1 MTIHSSH
8 HRSLYTLLSGIQDFS
23 YVIAIPEQKYAIRE
37 KEGFSMKNKKKLLSV
52 LLVFVMTVSV
62 FHGYAAKAADTVKV
76 TLRLEQDNQT
86 LVTPVEVTLTDEDKK
101 DYGIGLSTE
110 TLTPLHAL
118 AKYLTEKKGATTET
132 MKNYIMASTS
142 QYGLYVTG
150 INIDG
155 KSDGSASSDALDGV
169 NWLYA
174 VNNTDPGVGM
184 GSYSLKNNDA
194 VTIYGLW
201 GGGTWPNNVETNYS
215 YFENNTVN
223 TTVSS
228 KTTVSLKGVGY
239 DENYSPIV
247 KAISNA
253 TVVAAKYENETS
265 TATTGNA
272 VTLAQTDDNGVAT
285 LSFDKAGTYVLSAYR
300 LDSDG
305 KHSNISR
312 PYAIVKV
319 LAAVTTPTATPTVT
333 PTATP
338 TVTPTATPT
347 VTPTATPT
355 VTPTATPT
363 VTPTATPTVTPTATP
378 TVTPTATPTVTPTAT
393 PTVTP
398 TATPTVTPTATPA
411 GDSLGKPVPTKT
423 PTATP
428 TPASDDKGIKKVA
441 KTPTKVKVVVKKSKK
456 KKKSVTVSWKKAA
469 NAKGYRIALSK
480 KKNGKYKKVTDT
492 KKTKYTFKK
501 TKGTYYVKLTAY
513 VVKSDKATF
522 SKATKPVKFKVK

>member
-1 MTIHSSH
+1 
-8 HRSLYTLLSGIQDFS
+8 
-23 YVIAIPEQKYAIRE
+23 
-37 KEGFSMKNKKKLLSV
+37 MKNKKKLLSV

-76 TLRLEQDNQT
+76 TLRLEQDNAT
-86 LVTPVEVTLTDEDKK
+86 LVTPVEVTLTDADKK
-101 DYGIGLSTE
+101 DYGIGLSTK

-132 MKNYIMASTS
+132 MKKYITASES

-169 NWLYA
+169 NWGYA

-215 YFENNTVN
+215 YFENDTVS
-223 TTVSS
+223 TTVSG
-228 KTTVSLKGVGY
+228 KATVTLKGLGY
-239 DENYSPIV
+239 DKNFVASIV
-247 KAISNA
+247 KPISKA
-253 TVVAAKYENETS
+253 TVVAAKYENEAS
-265 TATTGNA
+265 TATKDTA
-272 VTLAQTDDNGVAT
+272 VATAQTDDNGVAT

-312 PYAIVKV
+312 PYGIVKV
-319 LAAVTTPTATPTVT
+319 LAAVTTPTAAPI
-333 PTATP
+333 
-338 TVTPTATPT
+338 
-347 VTPTATPT
+347 
-355 VTPTATPT
+355 
-363 VTPTATPTVTPTATP
+363 
-378 TVTPTATPTVTPTAT
+378 
-393 PTVTP
+393 
-398 TATPTVTPTATPA
+398 VTPTATPA

-501 TKGTYYVKLTAY
+501 TKGTYYVKLKAY

>member
-1 MTIHSSH
+1 
-8 HRSLYTLLSGIQDFS
+8 
-23 YVIAIPEQKYAIRE
+23 
-37 KEGFSMKNKKKLLSV
+37 MKNKKKLLSV

-76 TLRLEQDNQT
+76 TLRLEQDNKT
-86 LVTPVEVTLTDEDKK
+86 LVTPVEVTLTDADKK
-101 DYGIGLSTE
+101 DYGIGLSTK

-142 QYGLYVTG
+142 QYGLFVNG
-150 INIDG
+150 ISIDG
-155 KSDGSASSDALDGV
+155 NSDGSASSDALDGV
-169 NWLYA
+169 NWGYA

-184 GSYSLKNNDA
+184 SSYSLKNNDA

-215 YFENNTVN
+215 YFENDTVS
-223 TTVSS
+223 TTVSG
-228 KTTVSLKGVGY
+228 KATVTLKGLGY
-239 DENYSPIV
+239 DKNFVASIV
-247 KAISNA
+247 KPISKA
-253 TVVAAKYENETS
+253 TVVAAKYENEAS
-265 TATTGNA
+265 TATKDTA
-272 VTLAQTDDNGVAT
+272 VATAQTDDNGVAT

-312 PYAIVKV
+312 PYGIVKV
-319 LAAVTTPTATPTVT
+319 LAAVTTPTAAPTVT
-333 PTATP
+333 PTA
-338 TVTPTATPT
+338 A
-347 VTPTATPT
+347 
-355 VTPTATPT
+355 
-363 VTPTATPTVTPTATP
+363 
-378 TVTPTATPTVTPTAT
+378 
-393 PTVTP
+393 
-398 TATPTVTPTATPA
+398 PTVTPTATPA

-441 KTPTKVKVVVKKSKK
+441 KKPTKVKVVVKKSKK

>member
-1 MTIHSSH
+1 
-8 HRSLYTLLSGIQDFS
+8 
-23 YVIAIPEQKYAIRE
+23 
-37 KEGFSMKNKKKLLSV
+37 MKNKKKLLSV

-76 TLRLEQDNQT
+76 TLRLEQDNKT

-132 MKNYIMASTS
+132 MKNYIMASKS

-150 INIDG
+150 ISIDG

-169 NWLYA
+169 NWGYA

-215 YFENNTVN
+215 YFENSTLN
-223 TTVSS
+223 TTVSN

-239 DENYSPIV
+239 DENYTPIV
-247 KAISNA
+247 KSISNA
-253 TVVAAKYENETS
+253 TVVAAKYENEAS
-265 TATTGNA
+265 TATKDTA
-272 VTLAQTDDNGVAT
+272 VATAQTDDNGVAT

-312 PYAIVKV
+312 PYGIVKV
-319 LAAVTTPTATPTVT
+319 LAAVTA
-333 PTATP
+333 
-338 TVTPTATPT
+338 
-347 VTPTATPT
+347 
-355 VTPTATPT
+355 
-363 VTPTATPTVTPTATP
+363 
-378 TVTPTATPTVTPTAT
+378 
-393 PTVTP
+393 
-398 TATPTVTPTATPA
+398 PTATPA

-441 KTPTKVKVVVKKSKK
+441 KKPTKVKVVVKKSKK

>member
-8 HRSLYTLLSGIQDFS
+8 HRSLYALFSGIQDFS

-76 TLRLEQDNQT
+76 TLRLEQDNKT
-86 LVTPVEVTLTDEDKK
+86 LVTPVEVTLTDADKK
-101 DYGIGLSTE
+101 DYGIGLSTK

-142 QYGLYVTG
+142 QYGLFVNG
-150 INIDG
+150 ISIDG
-155 KSDGSASSDALDGV
+155 NSDGSASSDALDGV
-169 NWLYA
+169 NWGYA

-184 GSYSLKNNDA
+184 SSYSLKNNDA

-215 YFENNTVN
+215 YFENDTVS
-223 TTVSS
+223 TTVSG
-228 KTTVSLKGVGY
+228 KATVTLKGLGY
-239 DENYSPIV
+239 DKNFVASIV
-247 KAISNA
+247 KPISKA
-253 TVVAAKYENETS
+253 TVVAAKYENEAS
-265 TATTGNA
+265 TATKDTA
-272 VTLAQTDDNGVAT
+272 VATAQTDDNGVAT

-312 PYAIVKV
+312 PYGIVKV
-319 LAAVTTPTATPTVT
+319 LAAVTTPTAAPTVT
-333 PTATP
+333 PTAAP
-338 TVTPTATPT
+338 TVTPTAAPI
-347 VTPTATPT
+347 
-355 VTPTATPT
+355 
-363 VTPTATPTVTPTATP
+363 
-378 TVTPTATPTVTPTAT
+378 
-393 PTVTP
+393 
-398 TATPTVTPTATPA
+398 VTPTATPA

-441 KTPTKVKVVVKKSKK
+441 KKPTKVKVVVKKSKK

>member
-1 MTIHSSH
+1 
-8 HRSLYTLLSGIQDFS
+8 
-23 YVIAIPEQKYAIRE
+23 
-37 KEGFSMKNKKKLLSV
+37 MKNKKKLLSV

-76 TLRLEQDNQT
+76 TLRLEQDNKT

-101 DYGIGLSTE
+101 DYGIDLSTE

-132 MKNYIMASTS
+132 MKNYIMASKS

-150 INIDG
+150 ISIDG
-155 KSDGSASSDALDGV
+155 KSDGSASSDGLDGV
-169 NWLYA
+169 NWMYT

-184 GSYSLKNNDA
+184 GSYSLKNNDV

-215 YFENNTVN
+215 YFENSTVT
-223 TTVSS
+223 TTVSN

-239 DENYSPIV
+239 DENYNPIV
-247 KAISNA
+247 KSISNA
-253 TVVAAKYENETS
+253 TVVAAKYKNEAS

-319 LAAVTTPTATPTVT
+319 LAAVT
-333 PTATP
+333 
-338 TVTPTATPT
+338 
-347 VTPTATPT
+347 
-355 VTPTATPT
+355 
-363 VTPTATPTVTPTATP
+363 
-378 TVTPTATPTVTPTAT
+378 TPTAT

-469 NAKGYRIALSK
+469 NAKGYRILLSK
-480 KKNGKYKKVTDT
+480 KKNGKYTKVTDT

-501 TKGTYYVKLTAY
+501 TKGTYYVKLKAY
-513 VVKSDKATF
+513 VVKSNKSTY

>member
-8 HRSLYTLLSGIQDFS
+8 HRSLYTLFSGIQDFS

-76 TLRLEQDNQT
+76 TLRLEQDNKT

-101 DYGIGLSTE
+101 DYGIDLSTE

-132 MKNYIMASTS
+132 MKNYIMASKS

-150 INIDG
+150 ISIDG

-169 NWLYA
+169 NWGYA

-215 YFENNTVN
+215 YFENSTLN
-223 TTVSS
+223 TTVSN

-239 DENYSPIV
+239 DENYNPIV
-247 KAISNA
+247 KSISNA
-253 TVVAAKYENETS
+253 TVVAAKYENEAS

-272 VTLAQTDDNGVAT
+272 VSLVQTDENGVAT

-312 PYAIVKV
+312 PYGIVNV
-319 LAAVTTPTATPTVT
+319 LAAVTA
-333 PTATP
+333 
-338 TVTPTATPT
+338 
-347 VTPTATPT
+347 
-355 VTPTATPT
+355 
-363 VTPTATPTVTPTATP
+363 
-378 TVTPTATPTVTPTAT
+378 PTATPTVTPTAT

-441 KTPTKVKVVVKKSKK
+441 KKPTKVKVVVKKSKK

>member
-1 MTIHSSH
+1 
-8 HRSLYTLLSGIQDFS
+8 
-23 YVIAIPEQKYAIRE
+23 
-37 KEGFSMKNKKKLLSV
+37 MKNKKKLLSV

-76 TLRLEQDNQT
+76 TLRLEQDNKT
-86 LVTPVEVTLTDEDKK
+86 LVTPVEVTLTDADKK
-101 DYGIGLSTE
+101 DYGIGLSTK

-142 QYGLYVTG
+142 QYGLFVNG
-150 INIDG
+150 ISIDG
-155 KSDGSASSDALDGV
+155 NSDGSASSDALDGV
-169 NWLYA
+169 NWGYA

-184 GSYSLKNNDA
+184 SSYSLKNNDA

-201 GGGTWPNNVETNYS
+201 GGGTWPDNVETNYS
-215 YFENNTVN
+215 YFENDTVS
-223 TTVSS
+223 TTVSG
-228 KTTVSLKGVGY
+228 KATVTLKGLGY
-239 DENYSPIV
+239 DKNFVASIV
-247 KAISNA
+247 KPISKA
-253 TVVAAKYENETS
+253 TVVAAKYENEAS
-265 TATTGNA
+265 TATKDTA
-272 VTLAQTDDNGVAT
+272 VATAQTDDNGVAT

-312 PYAIVKV
+312 PYGIVKV
-319 LAAVTTPTATPTVT
+319 LAAVTTPTAAPTVT
-333 PTATP
+333 PTAAP
-338 TVTPTATPT
+338 TVTPTAAPT
-347 VTPTATPT
+347 VTPTAAPI
-355 VTPTATPT
+355 
-363 VTPTATPTVTPTATP
+363 
-378 TVTPTATPTVTPTAT
+378 
-393 PTVTP
+393 
-398 TATPTVTPTATPA
+398 VTPTATPA

>member
-8 HRSLYTLLSGIQDFS
+8 HRSLYALFSGIQDFS

-76 TLRLEQDNQT
+76 TLRLEQDNKT
-86 LVTPVEVTLTDEDKK
+86 LVTPVEVTLTDADKK
-101 DYGIGLSTE
+101 DYGIGLSTK

-142 QYGLYVTG
+142 QYGLFVNG
-150 INIDG
+150 ISIDG
-155 KSDGSASSDALDGV
+155 NSDGSASSDALDGV
-169 NWLYA
+169 NWGYA

-184 GSYSLKNNDA
+184 SSYSLKNNDA

-215 YFENNTVN
+215 YFENDTVS
-223 TTVSS
+223 TTVSG
-228 KTTVSLKGVGY
+228 KATVTLKGLGY
-239 DENYSPIV
+239 DKNFVASIV
-247 KAISNA
+247 KPISKA
-253 TVVAAKYENETS
+253 TVVATKYENEAS
-265 TATTGNA
+265 TATKDTA
-272 VTLAQTDDNGVAT
+272 VATAQTDDNGVAT

-312 PYAIVKV
+312 PYGIVKV
-319 LAAVTTPTATPTVT
+319 LAAVTTPTAAPTVT
-333 PTATP
+333 PTAAP
-338 TVTPTATPT
+338 TVTPTAAPI
-347 VTPTATPT
+347 
-355 VTPTATPT
+355 
-363 VTPTATPTVTPTATP
+363 
-378 TVTPTATPTVTPTAT
+378 
-393 PTVTP
+393 
-398 TATPTVTPTATPA
+398 VTPTATPA

>member
-1 MTIHSSH
+1 
-8 HRSLYTLLSGIQDFS
+8 
-23 YVIAIPEQKYAIRE
+23 
-37 KEGFSMKNKKKLLSV
+37 
-52 LLVFVMTVSV
+52 
-62 FHGYAAKAADTVKV
+62 
-76 TLRLEQDNQT
+76 
-86 LVTPVEVTLTDEDKK
+86 
-101 DYGIGLSTE
+101 
-110 TLTPLHAL
+110 
-118 AKYLTEKKGATTET
+118 
-132 MKNYIMASTS
+132 MKNYIMASKS

-150 INIDG
+150 ISIDG

-169 NWLYA
+169 NWGYA

-215 YFENNTVN
+215 YFENDTVS
-223 TTVSS
+223 TTVSG
-228 KTTVSLKGVGY
+228 KATVTLKGLGY
-239 DENYSPIV
+239 DKNFVASIV
-247 KAISNA
+247 KPISNA
-253 TVVAAKYENETS
+253 TVVAAKYENEAS

-272 VTLAQTDDNGVAT
+272 VSLVQTDENGTAT

-312 PYAIVKV
+312 PYGIVKV
-319 LAAVTTPTATPTVT
+319 LAAVTAPTATPTATPTAAPTATPTVT
-333 PTATP
+333 PVP
-338 TVTPTATPT
+338 TVTPAP
-347 VTPTATPT
+347 
-355 VTPTATPT
+355 
-363 VTPTATPTVTPTATP
+363 
-378 TVTPTATPTVTPTAT
+378 
-393 PTVTP
+393 
-398 TATPTVTPTATPA
+398 
-411 GDSLGKPVPTKT
+411 
-423 PTATP
+423 P

-480 KKNGKYKKVTDT
+480 KKNKKNKKVTDT

>member
-8 HRSLYTLLSGIQDFS
+8 HRSLYTLFSGIQDFS

-76 TLRLEQDNQT
+76 TLRLEQDNKT

-101 DYGIGLSTE
+101 DYGIDLSTE

-132 MKNYIMASTS
+132 MKNYIMASKS

-150 INIDG
+150 ISIDG
-155 KSDGSASSDALDGV
+155 KSDGSASSDGLDGV
-169 NWLYA
+169 NWMYT

-215 YFENNTVN
+215 YFENSTVT
-223 TTVSS
+223 TTVSN

-239 DENYSPIV
+239 DENYNPIV
-247 KAISNA
+247 KSISNA
-253 TVVAAKYENETS
+253 TVVAAKYENEAS

-319 LAAVTTPTATPTVT
+319 LAAVT
-333 PTATP
+333 
-338 TVTPTATPT
+338 
-347 VTPTATPT
+347 
-355 VTPTATPT
+355 
-363 VTPTATPTVTPTATP
+363 
-378 TVTPTATPTVTPTAT
+378 TPTATPTVTPTAT

>member
-1 MTIHSSH
+1 
-8 HRSLYTLLSGIQDFS
+8 
-23 YVIAIPEQKYAIRE
+23 
-37 KEGFSMKNKKKLLSV
+37 MKNKKKLLSV

-76 TLRLEQDNQT
+76 TLRLEQDNKT

-101 DYGIGLSTE
+101 DYGIDLSTE

-132 MKNYIMASTS
+132 MKNYIMASKS

-150 INIDG
+150 ISIDG
-155 KSDGSASSDALDGV
+155 KSDGSASSDGLDGV
-169 NWLYA
+169 NWMYT

-215 YFENNTVN
+215 YFENSTVT
-223 TTVSS
+223 TTVSN

-239 DENYSPIV
+239 DENYNPIV
-247 KAISNA
+247 KSISNA
-253 TVVAAKYENETS
+253 TVVAAKYENEAS

-300 LDSDG
+300 LDSDD

-319 LAAVTTPTATPTVT
+319 LAAVTAPTATPTATPTAAPTAT

-338 TVTPTATPT
+338 VPT
-347 VTPTATPT
+347 VTPAP
-355 VTPTATPT
+355 
-363 VTPTATPTVTPTATP
+363 
-378 TVTPTATPTVTPTAT
+378 
-393 PTVTP
+393 
-398 TATPTVTPTATPA
+398 
-411 GDSLGKPVPTKT
+411 
-423 PTATP
+423 P

>member
-1 MTIHSSH
+1 
-8 HRSLYTLLSGIQDFS
+8 
-23 YVIAIPEQKYAIRE
+23 
-37 KEGFSMKNKKKLLSV
+37 MKNKKKLLSV
-52 LLVFVMTVSV
+52 LLIFFMTVSV

-76 TLRLEQDNQT
+76 TLRLEQDNKT

-132 MKNYIMASTS
+132 MKNYITASES

-155 KSDGSASSDALDGV
+155 KSDGSASSDGLDGV
-169 NWLYA
+169 NWGYA

-215 YFENNTVN
+215 YFENSTLN
-223 TTVSS
+223 TTVSK

-239 DENYSPIV
+239 DENYNPIV
-247 KAISNA
+247 KSISNA
-253 TVVAAKYENETS
+253 TVVAAKYENEAS

-272 VTLAQTDDNGVAT
+272 VSLVQTDENGTAT

-300 LDSDG
+300 LDSDD

-312 PYAIVKV
+312 PYGIVKV
-319 LAAVTTPTATPTVT
+319 LAAVNAPTATPTVT

-338 TVTPTATPT
+338 TVTPTAAPT
-347 VTPTATPT
+347 VTPTAAPT
-355 VTPTATPT
+355 VTPTA
-363 VTPTATPTVTPTATP
+363 A
-378 TVTPTATPTVTPTAT
+378 

>member
-8 HRSLYTLLSGIQDFS
+8 HRSLYTLFSGIQDFS

-76 TLRLEQDNQT
+76 TLRLEQDNKT
-86 LVTPVEVTLTDEDKK
+86 LVTPVEVTLTDADKK
-101 DYGIGLSTE
+101 DYGIGLSTK

-142 QYGLYVTG
+142 QYGLFVNG
-150 INIDG
+150 ISIDG
-155 KSDGSASSDALDGV
+155 NSDGSASSDALDGV
-169 NWLYA
+169 NWGYA

-215 YFENNTVN
+215 YFENSTLN
-223 TTVSS
+223 TTVSN
-228 KTTVSLKGVGY
+228 KTTVSLKGVGHDKSY
-239 DENYSPIV
+239 NPIV
-247 KAISNA
+247 KSISNA
-253 TVVAAKYENETS
+253 TVVAAKYENEAS

-272 VTLAQTDDNGVAT
+272 VSLVQTDENGTAT

-312 PYAIVKV
+312 PYGIVNV
-319 LAAVTTPTATPTVT
+319 LAAVTA
-333 PTATP
+333 
-338 TVTPTATPT
+338 
-347 VTPTATPT
+347 
-355 VTPTATPT
+355 
-363 VTPTATPTVTPTATP
+363 
-378 TVTPTATPTVTPTAT
+378 PTAT

-441 KTPTKVKVVVKKSKK
+441 KKPTKVKVVVKKSKK

>member
-1 MTIHSSH
+1 
-8 HRSLYTLLSGIQDFS
+8 
-23 YVIAIPEQKYAIRE
+23 
-37 KEGFSMKNKKKLLSV
+37 MKNKKKLLSV

-76 TLRLEQDNQT
+76 TLRLEQDNKT

-101 DYGIGLSTE
+101 DYGIDLSTE

-132 MKNYIMASTS
+132 MKNYIMASKS

-150 INIDG
+150 ISIDG
-155 KSDGSASSDALDGV
+155 KSDGSASSDGLDGV
-169 NWLYA
+169 NWMYT

-184 GSYSLKNNDA
+184 GSYSLKNNDV

-215 YFENNTVN
+215 YFENSTVT
-223 TTVSS
+223 TTVSN

-239 DENYSPIV
+239 DENYNPIV
-247 KAISNA
+247 KSISNA
-253 TVVAAKYENETS
+253 TVVAAKYENEAS

-319 LAAVTTPTATPTVT
+319 LAAVTAPTATPTVT
-333 PTATP
+333 PTAAP
-338 TVTPTATPT
+338 TATPTATP
-347 VTPTATPT
+347 VPT
-355 VTPTATPT
+355 VTPAP
-363 VTPTATPTVTPTATP
+363 
-378 TVTPTATPTVTPTAT
+378 
-393 PTVTP
+393 
-398 TATPTVTPTATPA
+398 
-411 GDSLGKPVPTKT
+411 
-423 PTATP
+423 P

-441 KTPTKVKVVVKKSKK
+441 KKPTKVKVVVKKSKK

>member
-1 MTIHSSH
+1 
-8 HRSLYTLLSGIQDFS
+8 
-23 YVIAIPEQKYAIRE
+23 
-37 KEGFSMKNKKKLLSV
+37 MKNKKKLLSV

-76 TLRLEQDNQT
+76 TLRLEQDNKT

-132 MKNYIMASTS
+132 MKNYIMASKS

-150 INIDG
+150 ISIDG

-169 NWLYA
+169 NWGYA

-201 GGGTWPNNVETNYS
+201 GGGTWPDNVETNYS
-215 YFENNTVN
+215 YFETSTVN
-223 TTVSS
+223 TTISS

-239 DENYSPIV
+239 DENYNPII
-247 KAISNA
+247 KSISKA
-253 TVVAAKYENETS
+253 TVVAAKYENEAS
-265 TATTGNA
+265 AATTGNA
-272 VTLAQTDDNGVAT
+272 ITLAQTDDNGVAT

-312 PYAIVKV
+312 PYGIVKV
-319 LAAVTTPTATPTVT
+319 LAAVTAPTATPTVT
-333 PTATP
+333 PTAAP
-338 TVTPTATPT
+338 TVTPTT
-347 VTPTATPT
+347 
-355 VTPTATPT
+355 
-363 VTPTATPTVTPTATP
+363 
-378 TVTPTATPTVTPTAT
+378 
-393 PTVTP
+393 
-398 TATPTVTPTATPA
+398 TPA

-441 KTPTKVKVVVKKSKK
+441 KKPTKVKVVVKKSKK

>member
-1 MTIHSSH
+1 
-8 HRSLYTLLSGIQDFS
+8 
-23 YVIAIPEQKYAIRE
+23 
-37 KEGFSMKNKKKLLSV
+37 MKNKKKLLSV
-52 LLVFVMTVSV
+52 LLVFVMTISV

-76 TLRLEQDNQT
+76 TLRLEQDNKT

-132 MKNYIMASTS
+132 MKNYIMASKS

-150 INIDG
+150 ISIDG

-169 NWLYA
+169 NWGYA

-215 YFENNTVN
+215 YFENDTVS
-223 TTVSS
+223 TTVSG
-228 KTTVSLKGVGY
+228 KATVTLKGLGY
-239 DENYSPIV
+239 DKNFVASIV
-247 KAISNA
+247 KPISNA
-253 TVVAAKYENETS
+253 TVVAAKYENEAS

-272 VTLAQTDDNGVAT
+272 VSLVQTDENGTAT

-312 PYAIVKV
+312 PYGIVKV
-319 LAAVTTPTATPTVT
+319 LAAVTAPTATPTATSTAAPTATPTVT
-333 PTATP
+333 PVP
-338 TVTPTATPT
+338 TVTPAP
-347 VTPTATPT
+347 
-355 VTPTATPT
+355 
-363 VTPTATPTVTPTATP
+363 
-378 TVTPTATPTVTPTAT
+378 
-393 PTVTP
+393 
-398 TATPTVTPTATPA
+398 
-411 GDSLGKPVPTKT
+411 
-423 PTATP
+423 P

>member
-1 MTIHSSH
+1 
-8 HRSLYTLLSGIQDFS
+8 
-23 YVIAIPEQKYAIRE
+23 
-37 KEGFSMKNKKKLLSV
+37 MKNKKKLLSV

-76 TLRLEQDNQT
+76 TLRLEQDNKT

-132 MKNYIMASTS
+132 MKNYIMASKS

-150 INIDG
+150 ISIDG

-169 NWLYA
+169 NWGYA

-201 GGGTWPNNVETNYS
+201 GGGTWPNNVETNYR
-215 YFENNTVN
+215 YFENSTLN
-223 TTVSS
+223 TTVSN

-239 DENYSPIV
+239 DENYTPIV
-247 KAISNA
+247 KSISNA
-253 TVVAAKYENETS
+253 TVVAAKYENEAS
-265 TATTGNA
+265 TATKDTA
-272 VTLAQTDDNGVAT
+272 VATAQTDDNGVAT

-312 PYAIVKV
+312 PYGIVKV
-319 LAAVTTPTATPTVT
+319 LAAVTAPTATPTVT
-333 PTATP
+333 PTAAP
-338 TVTPTATPT
+338 TVTPTT
-347 VTPTATPT
+347 
-355 VTPTATPT
+355 
-363 VTPTATPTVTPTATP
+363 
-378 TVTPTATPTVTPTAT
+378 
-393 PTVTP
+393 
-398 TATPTVTPTATPA
+398 TPA

-441 KTPTKVKVVVKKSKK
+441 KKPTKVKVVVKKSKK

>member
-1 MTIHSSH
+1 
-8 HRSLYTLLSGIQDFS
+8 
-23 YVIAIPEQKYAIRE
+23 
-37 KEGFSMKNKKKLLSV
+37 MKNKKKLLSV

-62 FHGYAAKAADTVKV
+62 FHGYAAKAADAVKV
-76 TLRLEQDNQT
+76 TLRLEQDNKT

-132 MKNYIMASTS
+132 MKNYIMASES
-142 QYGLYVTG
+142 QYGLYVNG
-150 INIDG
+150 ISIDG

-169 NWLYA
+169 NWMYT
-174 VNNTDPGVGM
+174 VNNTDTGVGM

-215 YFENNTVN
+215 YFENSTLN
-223 TTVSS
+223 TTVSN

-239 DENYSPIV
+239 DENYTPIV
-247 KAISNA
+247 KSISNA
-253 TVVAAKYENETS
+253 TVVAAKYENEAS
-265 TATTGNA
+265 TATKDTA
-272 VTLAQTDDNGVAT
+272 VATAQTDDNGVAT

-312 PYAIVKV
+312 PYGIVKV
-319 LAAVTTPTATPTVT
+319 LAAVTAPTATPTVT
-333 PTATP
+333 PTAAP
-338 TVTPTATPT
+338 TVTPTS
-347 VTPTATPT
+347 
-355 VTPTATPT
+355 
-363 VTPTATPTVTPTATP
+363 
-378 TVTPTATPTVTPTAT
+378 
-393 PTVTP
+393 
-398 TATPTVTPTATPA
+398 TPA

-441 KTPTKVKVVVKKSKK
+441 KKPTKVKVVVKKSKK
-456 KKKSVTVSWKKAA
+456 KKESVTVSWKKAA

>member
-1 MTIHSSH
+1 
-8 HRSLYTLLSGIQDFS
+8 
-23 YVIAIPEQKYAIRE
+23 
-37 KEGFSMKNKKKLLSV
+37 MKNKKKLLSV
-52 LLVFVMTVSV
+52 LLVFVMTISV

-76 TLRLEQDNQT
+76 TLRLEQDNKT

-132 MKNYIMASTS
+132 MKNYITASKS

-150 INIDG
+150 ISIDG

-169 NWLYA
+169 NWGYA
-174 VNNTDPGVGM
+174 VNNTVPGVGM

-201 GGGTWPNNVETNYS
+201 GGGTRPNNVETNYS
-215 YFENNTVN
+215 YFENSTVN
-223 TTVSS
+223 TTVSN

-239 DENYSPIV
+239 DENYNPIV
-247 KAISNA
+247 KSISNA
-253 TVVAAKYENETS
+253 TVVAAKYENEAS

-272 VTLAQTDDNGVAT
+272 VSLVQTDENGTAT

-312 PYAIVKV
+312 PYGIVKV
-319 LAAVTTPTATPTVT
+319 PTAVTA
-333 PTATP
+333 
-338 TVTPTATPT
+338 
-347 VTPTATPT
+347 
-355 VTPTATPT
+355 
-363 VTPTATPTVTPTATP
+363 
-378 TVTPTATPTVTPTAT
+378 PTAT

-441 KTPTKVKVVVKKSKK
+441 KKPTKVKVVVKKSKK

>member
-1 MTIHSSH
+1 
-8 HRSLYTLLSGIQDFS
+8 
-23 YVIAIPEQKYAIRE
+23 
-37 KEGFSMKNKKKLLSV
+37 MKNKKKLLSV

-76 TLRLEQDNQT
+76 TLRLEQDNKT

-101 DYGIGLSTE
+101 DYGIDLSTE

-132 MKNYIMASTS
+132 MKNYIMASKS

-150 INIDG
+150 ISIDG
-155 KSDGSASSDALDGV
+155 KSDGSASSDGLDGV
-169 NWLYA
+169 NWMYT

-215 YFENNTVN
+215 YFENSTVT
-223 TTVSS
+223 TTVSN

-239 DENYSPIV
+239 DENYNPIV
-247 KAISNA
+247 KSISNA
-253 TVVAAKYENETS
+253 TVVAAKYENEAS

-319 LAAVTTPTATPTVT
+319 LAAVTAPTATPTVT

-338 TVTPTATPT
+338 TVTPTA
-347 VTPTATPT
+347 A
-355 VTPTATPT
+355 
-363 VTPTATPTVTPTATP
+363 
-378 TVTPTATPTVTPTAT
+378 
-393 PTVTP
+393 
-398 TATPTVTPTATPA
+398 PA

>member
-1 MTIHSSH
+1 
-8 HRSLYTLLSGIQDFS
+8 
-23 YVIAIPEQKYAIRE
+23 
-37 KEGFSMKNKKKLLSV
+37 MKNKKKLLSV

-62 FHGYAAKAADTVKV
+62 FHGYAAKAADAVKV
-76 TLRLEQDNQT
+76 TLRLEQDNKT

-132 MKNYIMASTS
+132 MKNYIMASES
-142 QYGLYVTG
+142 QYGLYVNG
-150 INIDG
+150 ISIDG

-169 NWLYA
+169 NWMYT
-174 VNNTDPGVGM
+174 VNNTDTGVGM

-201 GGGTWPNNVETNYS
+201 GGGTWPNNVETNDS
-215 YFENNTVN
+215 YFENSTLN
-223 TTVSS
+223 TTVSN

-239 DENYSPIV
+239 DENYTPIV
-247 KAISNA
+247 KSISNA
-253 TVVAAKYENETS
+253 TVVAAKYENEAS
-265 TATTGNA
+265 TATKDTA
-272 VTLAQTDDNGVAT
+272 VATAQTDDNGVAT

-312 PYAIVKV
+312 PYGIIKV
-319 LAAVTTPTATPTVT
+319 LAAVTAPTATPTATPTAAPTAT

-338 TVTPTATPT
+338 VPT
-347 VTPTATPT
+347 VTPAP
-355 VTPTATPT
+355 
-363 VTPTATPTVTPTATP
+363 
-378 TVTPTATPTVTPTAT
+378 
-393 PTVTP
+393 
-398 TATPTVTPTATPA
+398 
-411 GDSLGKPVPTKT
+411 
-423 PTATP
+423 P

-441 KTPTKVKVVVKKSKK
+441 KKPTKVKVVVKKSKK

>member
-1 MTIHSSH
+1 
-8 HRSLYTLLSGIQDFS
+8 
-23 YVIAIPEQKYAIRE
+23 
-37 KEGFSMKNKKKLLSV
+37 MKNKKKLLSV

-76 TLRLEQDNQT
+76 TLRLEQDNKT

-132 MKNYIMASTS
+132 MKNYIMASKS

-150 INIDG
+150 ISIDG

-169 NWLYA
+169 NWGYA

-215 YFENNTVN
+215 YFENSTLN
-223 TTVSS
+223 TTVSN

-239 DENYSPIV
+239 DENYTPIV
-247 KAISNA
+247 KSISNA
-253 TVVAAKYENETS
+253 TVVAAKYENEAS
-265 TATTGNA
+265 TATKDTA
-272 VTLAQTDDNGVAT
+272 VATAQTDDNGVAT
-285 LSFDKAGTYVLSAYR
+285 LSFDKAGTYVLSAYH

-312 PYAIVKV
+312 PYGIVKV
-319 LAAVTTPTATPTVT
+319 LAAVTAPTATPTVT
-333 PTATP
+333 PTAAP
-338 TVTPTATPT
+338 TVTPTT
-347 VTPTATPT
+347 
-355 VTPTATPT
+355 
-363 VTPTATPTVTPTATP
+363 
-378 TVTPTATPTVTPTAT
+378 
-393 PTVTP
+393 
-398 TATPTVTPTATPA
+398 TPA

-441 KTPTKVKVVVKKSKK
+441 KKPTKVKVVVKKSKK

>member
-1 MTIHSSH
+1 
-8 HRSLYTLLSGIQDFS
+8 
-23 YVIAIPEQKYAIRE
+23 
-37 KEGFSMKNKKKLLSV
+37 MKNKKKLLSV

-76 TLRLEQDNQT
+76 TLRLEQDNKT

-132 MKNYIMASTS
+132 MKNYIMASKS

-150 INIDG
+150 ISIDG

-169 NWLYA
+169 NWGYA

-215 YFENNTVN
+215 YFENSTLN
-223 TTVSS
+223 TTVSN

-239 DENYSPIV
+239 DENYTPIV
-247 KAISNA
+247 KSISNA
-253 TVVAAKYENETS
+253 TVVAAKYENEAS
-265 TATTGNA
+265 TATKDTA
-272 VTLAQTDDNGVAT
+272 VATAQTDDNGVAT

-312 PYAIVKV
+312 PYGIVKV
-319 LAAVTTPTATPTVT
+319 LAAVTAPTATPTVT
-333 PTATP
+333 PTAAP
-338 TVTPTATPT
+338 TVTPTT
-347 VTPTATPT
+347 
-355 VTPTATPT
+355 
-363 VTPTATPTVTPTATP
+363 
-378 TVTPTATPTVTPTAT
+378 
-393 PTVTP
+393 
-398 TATPTVTPTATPA
+398 TPA

-441 KTPTKVKVVVKKSKK
+441 KKPTKVKVVVKKSKK

-469 NAKGYRIALSK
+469 NTKGYRIALSK

>member
-1 MTIHSSH
+1 
-8 HRSLYTLLSGIQDFS
+8 
-23 YVIAIPEQKYAIRE
+23 
-37 KEGFSMKNKKKLLSV
+37 MKNKKKLLSV

-76 TLRLEQDNQT
+76 TLRLEQDNKT
-86 LVTPVEVTLTDEDKK
+86 LVTPVEVTLTDADKK
-101 DYGIGLSTE
+101 DYGIGLSTK

-142 QYGLYVTG
+142 QYGLFVNG
-150 INIDG
+150 ISIDG
-155 KSDGSASSDALDGV
+155 NSDGSASSDALDGV
-169 NWLYA
+169 NWGYA

-184 GSYSLKNNDA
+184 SSYSLKNNDA

-215 YFENNTVN
+215 YFENDTVS
-223 TTVSS
+223 TTVSG
-228 KTTVSLKGVGY
+228 KATVTLKGLGY
-239 DENYSPIV
+239 DKNFVASIV
-247 KAISNA
+247 KPISKA
-253 TVVAAKYENETS
+253 TVVAAKYENEAS
-265 TATTGNA
+265 TATKDTA
-272 VTLAQTDDNGVAT
+272 VATAQTDDNGVAT

-312 PYAIVKV
+312 PYGIVKV
-319 LAAVTTPTATPTVT
+319 LAAVTTPTAAPTVT
-333 PTATP
+333 PTAAP
-338 TVTPTATPT
+338 TVTPTAAPI
-347 VTPTATPT
+347 
-355 VTPTATPT
+355 
-363 VTPTATPTVTPTATP
+363 
-378 TVTPTATPTVTPTAT
+378 
-393 PTVTP
+393 
-398 TATPTVTPTATPA
+398 VTPTATPA

-441 KTPTKVKVVVKKSKK
+441 KKPTKVKVVVKKSKK

>member
-8 HRSLYTLLSGIQDFS
+8 HRFLYALFSGIQDFS

-76 TLRLEQDNQT
+76 TLRLEQDNKT

-132 MKNYIMASTS
+132 MKNYIMASKG

-155 KSDGSASSDALDGV
+155 KSDGSASSDGLDGV
-169 NWLYA
+169 NWMYTA
-174 VNNTDPGVGM
+174 NNTDTGVGM

-194 VTIYGLW
+194 VTIYGIW

-215 YFENNTVN
+215 YFENNTV
-223 TTVSS
+223 TTTISS

-239 DENYSPIV
+239 DENYNPIV
-247 KAISNA
+247 KSISNA

-319 LAAVTTPTATPTVT
+319 LAAVTAPTATPTATPTAAPTVT

-338 TVTPTATPT
+338 TVTPTA
-347 VTPTATPT
+347 A
-355 VTPTATPT
+355 
-363 VTPTATPTVTPTATP
+363 
-378 TVTPTATPTVTPTAT
+378 PTVTPTAT

-469 NAKGYRIALSK
+469 NAKGYRILLSK
-480 KKNGKYKKVTDT
+480 KKNGKYTKVTDT

-501 TKGTYYVKLTAY
+501 TKGTYYVKLKAY
-513 VVKSDKATF
+513 VVKSNKSTY

>member
-1 MTIHSSH
+1 
-8 HRSLYTLLSGIQDFS
+8 
-23 YVIAIPEQKYAIRE
+23 
-37 KEGFSMKNKKKLLSV
+37 MKNKKKLLSV

-76 TLRLEQDNQT
+76 TLRLEQDNKT

-101 DYGIGLSTE
+101 DYGIDLSTE

-132 MKNYIMASTS
+132 MKNYIMASKS
-142 QYGLYVTG
+142 QYGLYVTD
-150 INIDG
+150 ISIDG

-169 NWLYA
+169 NWGYA

-201 GGGTWPNNVETNYS
+201 DGGTWPNNVETNYS
-215 YFENNTVN
+215 YFENDTVS
-223 TTVSS
+223 TTVSG
-228 KTTVSLKGVGY
+228 KATVTLKGFY
-239 DENYSPIV
+239 IYNPIV
-247 KAISNA
+247 KAISKA
-253 TVVAAKYENETS
+253 TVVAAKYENEAS
-265 TATTGNA
+265 TATKDTA
-272 VTLAQTDDNGVAT
+272 VATAQTDDNGVAT

-312 PYAIVKV
+312 PYGIVKV
-319 LAAVTTPTATPTVT
+319 PAAVTAPTVTPTAAPTVT

-338 TVTPTATPT
+338 TVTPTTTPT
-347 VTPTATPT
+347 VTL
-355 VTPTATPT
+355 
-363 VTPTATPTVTPTATP
+363 
-378 TVTPTATPTVTPTAT
+378 
-393 PTVTP
+393 

>member
-1 MTIHSSH
+1 
-8 HRSLYTLLSGIQDFS
+8 
-23 YVIAIPEQKYAIRE
+23 
-37 KEGFSMKNKKKLLSV
+37 MKNKKKLLSV

-62 FHGYAAKAADTVKV
+62 FHGYAAKAADAVKV
-76 TLRLEQDNQT
+76 TLRLEQDNKT

-132 MKNYIMASTS
+132 MKNYIMASES
-142 QYGLYVTG
+142 QYGLYVNG
-150 INIDG
+150 ISIDG

-169 NWLYA
+169 NWMYT
-174 VNNTDPGVGM
+174 VNNTDTGVGM

-215 YFENNTVN
+215 YFENSTLN
-223 TTVSS
+223 TTVSN

-239 DENYSPIV
+239 DENYTPIV
-247 KAISNA
+247 KSISNA
-253 TVVAAKYENETS
+253 TVVAAKYENEAS
-265 TATTGNA
+265 TATKDTA
-272 VTLAQTDDNGVAT
+272 VATAQTDDNGVAT

-312 PYAIVKV
+312 PYGIVKV
-319 LAAVTTPTATPTVT
+319 LAAVTA
-333 PTATP
+333 
-338 TVTPTATPT
+338 
-347 VTPTATPT
+347 
-355 VTPTATPT
+355 
-363 VTPTATPTVTPTATP
+363 
-378 TVTPTATPTVTPTAT
+378 
-393 PTVTP
+393 P

-441 KTPTKVKVVVKKSKK
+441 KKPTKVKVVVKKSKK

>member
-1 MTIHSSH
+1 
-8 HRSLYTLLSGIQDFS
+8 
-23 YVIAIPEQKYAIRE
+23 
-37 KEGFSMKNKKKLLSV
+37 MKNKKKLLSV
-52 LLVFVMTVSV
+52 LLVFVMTISV

-76 TLRLEQDNQT
+76 TLRLEQDNKT

-132 MKNYIMASTS
+132 MKNYITASKS

-150 INIDG
+150 ISIDG

-169 NWLYA
+169 NWMYT

-215 YFENNTVN
+215 YFENSTMN
-223 TTVSS
+223 TTVSN

-239 DENYSPIV
+239 DENYNPIV
-247 KAISNA
+247 KSISNA
-253 TVVAAKYENETS
+253 TVVAAKYENEAS

-272 VTLAQTDDNGVAT
+272 VSLVQTDENGTAT

-319 LAAVTTPTATPTVT
+319 LAAVTAPTATPTATPTAAPTAT

-338 TVTPTATPT
+338 VPT
-347 VTPTATPT
+347 VTPAP
-355 VTPTATPT
+355 
-363 VTPTATPTVTPTATP
+363 
-378 TVTPTATPTVTPTAT
+378 
-393 PTVTP
+393 
-398 TATPTVTPTATPA
+398 
-411 GDSLGKPVPTKT
+411 
-423 PTATP
+423 P

>member
-8 HRSLYTLLSGIQDFS
+8 HRSLYALFSGIQDFS

-52 LLVFVMTVSV
+52 LLIFVMTVSV

-76 TLRLEQDNQT
+76 TLRLEQDNKT

-132 MKNYIMASTS
+132 MKNYITASES

-155 KSDGSASSDALDGV
+155 KSDGSASSDGLDGV
-169 NWLYA
+169 NWGYA

-215 YFENNTVN
+215 YFENSTLN
-223 TTVSS
+223 TTVSK

-239 DENYSPIV
+239 DENYNPIV
-247 KAISNA
+247 KSISNA
-253 TVVAAKYENETS
+253 TVVAAKYENEAS

-272 VTLAQTDDNGVAT
+272 VSLVQTDENGTAT

-300 LDSDG
+300 LDSDD

-312 PYAIVKV
+312 PYGIVKV
-319 LAAVTTPTATPTVT
+319 LAAVTAPTATPTVT

-338 TVTPTATPT
+338 TVTPTAAPT
-347 VTPTATPT
+347 VTPTA
-355 VTPTATPT
+355 A
-363 VTPTATPTVTPTATP
+363 
-378 TVTPTATPTVTPTAT
+378 

>member
-1 MTIHSSH
+1 
-8 HRSLYTLLSGIQDFS
+8 
-23 YVIAIPEQKYAIRE
+23 
-37 KEGFSMKNKKKLLSV
+37 MKNKKKLLSV
-52 LLVFVMTVSV
+52 LLVFVMTISV

-76 TLRLEQDNQT
+76 TLCLEQDNKT

-132 MKNYIMASTS
+132 MKNYIMASKS

-150 INIDG
+150 ISIDG

-169 NWLYA
+169 NWGYA

-215 YFENNTVN
+215 YFENDTVS
-223 TTVSS
+223 TTVSG
-228 KTTVSLKGVGY
+228 KATVTLKGLGY
-239 DENYSPIV
+239 DKNFVASIV
-247 KAISNA
+247 KPISNA
-253 TVVAAKYENETS
+253 TVVAAKYENEAS

-272 VTLAQTDDNGVAT
+272 VSLVQTDENGTAT

-312 PYAIVKV
+312 PYGIVKV
-319 LAAVTTPTATPTVT
+319 LAAVTAPTATPTATPTAAPTATPTVT
-333 PTATP
+333 PVP
-338 TVTPTATPT
+338 TVTPAP
-347 VTPTATPT
+347 
-355 VTPTATPT
+355 
-363 VTPTATPTVTPTATP
+363 
-378 TVTPTATPTVTPTAT
+378 
-393 PTVTP
+393 
-398 TATPTVTPTATPA
+398 
-411 GDSLGKPVPTKT
+411 
-423 PTATP
+423 P

>member
-1 MTIHSSH
+1 
-8 HRSLYTLLSGIQDFS
+8 
-23 YVIAIPEQKYAIRE
+23 
-37 KEGFSMKNKKKLLSV
+37 MKNKKKLLSV

-76 TLRLEQDNQT
+76 TLRLEQDNKT
-86 LVTPVEVTLTDEDKK
+86 LVTPVEVTLTDADKK
-101 DYGIGLSTE
+101 DYGIGLSTK

-142 QYGLYVTG
+142 QYGLFANG
-150 INIDG
+150 ISIDG
-155 KSDGSASSDALDGV
+155 NSDGSASSDALDGV
-169 NWLYA
+169 NWGYA

-215 YFENNTVN
+215 YFENSTLN
-223 TTVSS
+223 TTVSN
-228 KTTVSLKGVGY
+228 KTTVSLKGVGHDKSY
-239 DENYSPIV
+239 NPIV
-247 KAISNA
+247 KSISNA
-253 TVVAAKYENETS
+253 TVVAAKYENEAS

-272 VTLAQTDDNGVAT
+272 VSLVQTDENGTAT

-312 PYAIVKV
+312 PYGIVNV
-319 LAAVTTPTATPTVT
+319 LAAVTAPTATPTVTPTAAPTVT

-338 TVTPTATPT
+338 TVTPTT
-347 VTPTATPT
+347 
-355 VTPTATPT
+355 
-363 VTPTATPTVTPTATP
+363 
-378 TVTPTATPTVTPTAT
+378 T

-441 KTPTKVKVVVKKSKK
+441 KKPTKVKVVVKKSKK

>member
-1 MTIHSSH
+1 
-8 HRSLYTLLSGIQDFS
+8 
-23 YVIAIPEQKYAIRE
+23 
-37 KEGFSMKNKKKLLSV
+37 MKNKKKLLSV
-52 LLVFVMTVSV
+52 LLVFVMTISV

-76 TLRLEQDNQT
+76 TLRLEQDNKT

-132 MKNYIMASTS
+132 MKNYIMASKS

-150 INIDG
+150 ISIDG

-169 NWLYA
+169 NWGYA

-184 GSYSLKNNDA
+184 GSNSLKNNDA

-215 YFENNTVN
+215 YFENDTVS
-223 TTVSS
+223 TTVSG
-228 KTTVSLKGVGY
+228 KATVTLKGLGY
-239 DENYSPIV
+239 DKNFVASIV
-247 KAISNA
+247 KPISNA
-253 TVVAAKYENETS
+253 TVVAAKYENEAS

-272 VTLAQTDDNGVAT
+272 VSLVQTDENGTAT

-312 PYAIVKV
+312 PYGIVKV
-319 LAAVTTPTATPTVT
+319 LATVTAPTATPTATPTAAPTATPTVT
-333 PTATP
+333 PVP
-338 TVTPTATPT
+338 TVTPAP
-347 VTPTATPT
+347 
-355 VTPTATPT
+355 
-363 VTPTATPTVTPTATP
+363 
-378 TVTPTATPTVTPTAT
+378 
-393 PTVTP
+393 
-398 TATPTVTPTATPA
+398 
-411 GDSLGKPVPTKT
+411 
-423 PTATP
+423 P

>member
-1 MTIHSSH
+1 
-8 HRSLYTLLSGIQDFS
+8 
-23 YVIAIPEQKYAIRE
+23 
-37 KEGFSMKNKKKLLSV
+37 MKNKKKLLSV

-76 TLRLEQDNQT
+76 TLRLEQDNKT

-101 DYGIGLSTE
+101 DYGIDLSTE

-132 MKNYIMASTS
+132 MKNYIMASKS

-150 INIDG
+150 ISIDG

-169 NWLYA
+169 NWGYA

-215 YFENNTVN
+215 YFENSTLN
-223 TTVSS
+223 TTVSN

-239 DENYSPIV
+239 DENYNPIV
-247 KAISNA
+247 KSISNA
-253 TVVAAKYENETS
+253 TVVAAKYENEAS

-272 VTLAQTDDNGVAT
+272 VSLVQTDENGVAT

-319 LAAVTTPTATPTVT
+319 LAAVT
-333 PTATP
+333 
-338 TVTPTATPT
+338 
-347 VTPTATPT
+347 
-355 VTPTATPT
+355 
-363 VTPTATPTVTPTATP
+363 
-378 TVTPTATPTVTPTAT
+378 TPTAT

>member
-1 MTIHSSH
+1 LTIHSSH
-8 HRSLYTLLSGIQDFS
+8 HRFLYALFSGIQDFS

-76 TLRLEQDNQT
+76 TLRLEQDNKT

-132 MKNYIMASTS
+132 MKNYIMASES
-142 QYGLYVTG
+142 SYGGLYVNG
-150 INIDG
+150 ISIDG
-155 KSDGSASSDALDGV
+155 KSDGSASSDGLDSVYWG
-169 NWLYA
+169 YA
-174 VNNTDPGVGM
+174 VNNTDTGVGM

-201 GGGTWPNNVETNYS
+201 SAWPDDVETNYS
-215 YFENNTVN
+215 YFENSTMN
-223 TTVSS
+223 TTVSN

-239 DENYSPIV
+239 DENYNPIV
-247 KAISNA
+247 KSISNA
-253 TVVAAKYENETS
+253 TVVAAKYENEAS

-272 VTLAQTDDNGVAT
+272 VSLVQTDENGTAT

-319 LAAVTTPTATPTVT
+319 LAAVTAPTATPTATPTAAPTAT

-338 TVTPTATPT
+338 VPT
-347 VTPTATPT
+347 VTPAP
-355 VTPTATPT
+355 
-363 VTPTATPTVTPTATP
+363 
-378 TVTPTATPTVTPTAT
+378 
-393 PTVTP
+393 
-398 TATPTVTPTATPA
+398 
-411 GDSLGKPVPTKT
+411 
-423 PTATP
+423 P

>member
-1 MTIHSSH
+1 
-8 HRSLYTLLSGIQDFS
+8 
-23 YVIAIPEQKYAIRE
+23 
-37 KEGFSMKNKKKLLSV
+37 MKNKKKLLSV

-62 FHGYAAKAADTVKV
+62 FHGYVAKAADTVKV
-76 TLRLEQDNQT
+76 TLRLEQDNKT

-101 DYGIGLSTE
+101 DYGIDLSTE

-132 MKNYIMASTS
+132 MKNYIMASKS

-150 INIDG
+150 ISIDG

-169 NWLYA
+169 NWMYT

-215 YFENNTVN
+215 YFENSTVT
-223 TTVSS
+223 TTVSN

-239 DENYSPIV
+239 DENYNPIV
-247 KAISNA
+247 KSISNA
-253 TVVAAKYENETS
+253 TVVAAKYENEAS

-272 VTLAQTDDNGVAT
+272 VSLVQTDENGTAT

-300 LDSDG
+300 LDNDG

-312 PYAIVKV
+312 PYALVKV
-319 LAAVTTPTATPTVT
+319 LAAVT
-333 PTATP
+333 
-338 TVTPTATPT
+338 
-347 VTPTATPT
+347 
-355 VTPTATPT
+355 
-363 VTPTATPTVTPTATP
+363 
-378 TVTPTATPTVTPTAT
+378 TPTAT

>member
-1 MTIHSSH
+1 
-8 HRSLYTLLSGIQDFS
+8 
-23 YVIAIPEQKYAIRE
+23 
-37 KEGFSMKNKKKLLSV
+37 MKNKKKLLSV

-76 TLRLEQDNQT
+76 TLRLEQDNKT
-86 LVTPVEVTLTDEDKK
+86 LVTPVEVTLTDADKK
-101 DYGIGLSTE
+101 DYGIGLSTK

-142 QYGLYVTG
+142 QYGLFVNG
-150 INIDG
+150 ISIDG
-155 KSDGSASSDALDGV
+155 NSDGSASSDALDGV
-169 NWLYA
+169 NWGYA

-184 GSYSLKNNDA
+184 SSYSLKNNDA

-215 YFENNTVN
+215 YFENDTVS
-223 TTVSS
+223 TTVSG
-228 KTTVSLKGVGY
+228 KATVTLKGLGY
-239 DENYSPIV
+239 DKNFVASIV
-247 KAISNA
+247 KPISKA
-253 TVVAAKYENETS
+253 TVVATKYENEAS
-265 TATTGNA
+265 TATKDTA
-272 VTLAQTDDNGVAT
+272 VATAQTDDNGVAT

-312 PYAIVKV
+312 PYGIVKV
-319 LAAVTTPTATPTVT
+319 LAAVTTPTAAPTVT
-333 PTATP
+333 PTAAP
-338 TVTPTATPT
+338 TVTPTAAPI
-347 VTPTATPT
+347 
-355 VTPTATPT
+355 
-363 VTPTATPTVTPTATP
+363 
-378 TVTPTATPTVTPTAT
+378 
-393 PTVTP
+393 
-398 TATPTVTPTATPA
+398 VTPTATPA

-441 KTPTKVKVVVKKSKK
+441 KKPTKVKVVVKKSKK

>member
-8 HRSLYTLLSGIQDFS
+8 HRSLYALFSGIQDFS

-62 FHGYAAKAADTVKV
+62 FHGYAAKAADAVKV
-76 TLRLEQDNQT
+76 TLRLEQDNKT

-132 MKNYIMASTS
+132 MKNYIMASES
-142 QYGLYVTG
+142 QYGLYVNG
-150 INIDG
+150 ISIDG

-169 NWLYA
+169 NWMYT
-174 VNNTDPGVGM
+174 VNNTDTGVGM

-215 YFENNTVN
+215 YFENSTLN
-223 TTVSS
+223 TTVSN

-239 DENYSPIV
+239 DENYTPIV
-247 KAISNA
+247 KSISNA
-253 TVVAAKYENETS
+253 TVVAAKYENEAS
-265 TATTGNA
+265 TATKDTA
-272 VTLAQTDDNGVAT
+272 VATAQTDDNGVAT

-312 PYAIVKV
+312 PYGIVKV
-319 LAAVTTPTATPTVT
+319 LAAVTAPTATPTVT
-333 PTATP
+333 PTAAP
-338 TVTPTATPT
+338 TVTPTT
-347 VTPTATPT
+347 
-355 VTPTATPT
+355 
-363 VTPTATPTVTPTATP
+363 
-378 TVTPTATPTVTPTAT
+378 
-393 PTVTP
+393 
-398 TATPTVTPTATPA
+398 TPA

-441 KTPTKVKVVVKKSKK
+441 KKPTKVKVVVKKSKK

>member
-8 HRSLYTLLSGIQDFS
+8 HRSLYTLFSGIQDFS

-338 TVTPTATPT
+338 TVTPTATP
-347 VTPTATPT
+347 
-355 VTPTATPT
+355 
-363 VTPTATPTVTPTATP
+363 
-378 TVTPTATPTVTPTAT
+378 
-393 PTVTP
+393 
-398 TATPTVTPTATPA
+398 A